1 MFQENLELMR
11 RGFDHM
17 VATGHPPW
25 EMIDRRIEVHDHHSA
40 EGATYR
46 GHAGLWRWL
55 ADRDA
60 AWERWSIEAQQ
71 SLDVG
76 YRVVAILGMRV
87 RGKGGLQVAREEAH
101 VWTVRRGQAVRVD
114 VFGSSAQ
121 ALEAVGLRK

>member
-1 MFQENLELMR
+1 MSRGNVELMR
-11 RGFDHM
+11 RGLDHM

-25 EMIDRRIEVHDHHSA
+25 EMIDREIEVHDHHSA
-40 EGATYR
+40 QGAPYR

-60 AWERWSIEAQQ
+60 AWEGWSIEAQQ
-71 SLDVG
+71 SLDVD

-87 RGKGGLQVAREEAH
+87 RGKGGLQVVREEAH
-101 VWTVRRGQAVRVD
+101 VWTVRGGQAVRLD

-121 ALEAVGLRK
+121 VLEAVRLRE